1 MMEYPTYGHLC
12 FLDIRLFDVKHSDL
26 FVKDMSVS
34 DMQTVFSSFQCDME
48 DTAPFP

>member
-1 MMEYPTYGHLC
+1 MVIYVLYMFSRSQVVY
-12 FLDIRLFDVKHSDL
+12 VKHSDL

-48 DTAPFP
+48 DTAPFQ